1 MIMFKN
7 IRCGLASLTLIS
19 GLVLSANA
27 SAQFFYASD
36 AGCASPITSVA
47 YSGTA
52 AVTVNV
58 CGRVPAAQF
67 FCGHTIQLLAAAGQG
82 GNFSVTGRTPA
93 DPFVSAPY
101 TDSNTTLPQVI
112 GNPTATADLGATPSG
127 ASGYAA
133 GATRLLSTLQITP
146 AASATSPSYV
156 ISFDPNSLLIVDGAA
171 TCATAAGDTAAFPTL
186 TLNNTVVVATPTVS
200 VAASPA
206 TLVDSASNV
215 ATVTFTSSAPA
226 PAGNLS
232 VTFTPPVAGGLIAS
246 TNRTSPI
253 TITAG
258 STTATCTVTAAVNA
272 VPGDGPTV
280 GTITVG
286 AGAGYTVGAPASAT
300 VTVNNDDVA
309 PGVPAV
315 SVAVAPAALV
325 DAAGNVATVTFTSSL
340 PAPAGGLSVA
350 ITPATVGGLIA
361 GTTCASPVTIAAGA
375 TTATCT
381 ITAVDNT
388 TPGDGPTAGV
398 TTVLAGAG
406 YSVGA
411 PASATVNVTNNDA
424 VPVVP
429 AVFVTAAPNVVG
441 DSGGVITLTF
451 TATSVPAAPL
461 TVNITPPTVGG
472 LIASTTCGA
481 TVTITPPA
489 TTATCTV
496 TAAANTVPGEAPTAS
511 TATVLA
517 GTGYTVGDLP
527 TANISVTDDDAAPVG
542 AATPVPTMG
551 VFGLGLMG
559 LLIAGFAGFAQRR
572 RSNTNA

>member
-1 MIMFKN
+1 MNYRFIPN
-7 IRCGLASLTLIS
+7 ALAALA
-19 GLVLSANA
+19 LVA
-27 SAQFFYASD
+27 SAQVA
-36 AGCASPITSVA
+36 AQAAISVA
-47 YSGTA
+47 FTPATAAASTPVTAALTYSGVA
-52 AVTVNV
+52 ALGVGTKVV
-58 CGRVPAAQF
+58 LCYDSTRITFASAAYVAPPGESQPAQD
-67 FCGHTIQLLAAAGQG
+67 QAAGPLCAAPNDRQVAL
-82 GNFSVTGRTPA
+82 NW
-93 DPFVSAPY
+93 VSSSG
-101 TDSNTTLPQVI
+101 TW
-112 GNPTATADLGATPSG
+112 PSG
-127 ASGYAA
+127 ATSGTLAPSGPLANVSFTTTA
-133 GATRLLSTLQITP
+133 GFTSGSTT
-146 AASATSPSYV
+146 AVAVEDNVDTSYTFASGNGV
-156 ISFDPNSLLIVDGAA
+156 LAA
-171 TCATAAGDTAAFPTL
+171 T
-186 TLNNTVVVATPTVS
+186 VVGPVTPSVS

-206 TLVDSASNV
+206 TLVDAASNV

-232 VTFTPPVAGGLIAS
+232 VTFTPPAAGGLIAS
-246 TNRTSPI
+246 TNCTSPI